1 MNLQQLEY
9 VVALDTHRHFAKA
22 AESSFVTQPT
32 LSMMVQKLEEE
43 LGLLIFD
50 RGRKPLVPT
59 QEGVEIVRRA
69 RQILAEVGHLKEY
82 VTTLS
87 GEISGELRLGII
99 PTLAPYL
106 LPLFLK
112 SFTDAYPHLRLHIKE
127 AVTDDIIRLL
137 RRGELDMGLAATP
150 LGETGLAEYPIFQEE
165 FFAYA
170 ANSEG
175 FPQKK
180 YVLPTHIDPSKLWLL
195 QEGHCLR
202 NQIFNLCELKNRE
215 DLLSSSVRYEAG
227 SIETLINLV
236 DHHGGVTIVPQLAA
250 LQLNTHQK
258 KNLREFSHPK
268 PAREI
273 SLVTMKN
280 FPRQLLLEKL
290 RAEIAACVPVASGEE
305 RRVLAR

>member
-9 VVALDTHRHFAKA
+9 IVAVDRMRHFAKA

-43 LGLLIFD
+43 LGVRIFE
-50 RGRKPLVPT
+50 RGRKPIVPT
-59 QEGVEIVRRA
+59 REGEEIIRRA
-69 RQILAEVGHLKEY
+69 RQILADVGNLREY
-82 VTTLS
+82 AASLS

-112 SFTDAYPHLRLHIKE
+112 HFSEAYPKLKIHIKE
-127 AVTDDIIRLL
+127 AITDDIIRLL
-137 RRGELDMGLAATP
+137 RRGEMDMGLLATP
-150 LGETGLAEYPIFQEE
+150 LNDPGIAEYPVFQEE
-165 FFAYA
+165 FFAYVA
-170 ANSEG
+170 QNEG

-180 YVLPTHIDPSKLWLL
+180 YVLPARIDPSKLWLL

-202 NQIFNLCELKNRE
+202 NQIFNLCELKNNT
-215 DLLSSSVRYEAG
+215 DFGMAVWYEAG

-236 DHHGGVTIVPQLAA
+236 DHHGGITIIPKLATMH
-250 LQLNTHQK
+250 LKPHQK
-258 KNLREFSHPK
+258 KNLREFNFPK
-268 PAREI
+268 PVREI
-273 SLVTMKN
+273 SLVTTLN

-290 RAEIAACVPVASGEE
+290 RAEIMTRSPIGMQDGQRVME
-305 RRVLAR
+305 R

>member
-9 VVALDTHRHFAKA
+9 VVALDNHRHFAKA

-43 LGLLIFD
+43 LNVQIFD
-50 RGRKPLVPT
+50 RSCKPLVPT
-59 QEGVEIVRRA
+59 REGVEIVRRA
-69 RQILAEVGHLKEY
+69 RQILAEVGQLKEY

-112 SFTDAYPHLRLHIKE
+112 SFTDTYPQLRLHIKE
-127 AVTDDIIRLL
+127 AVTDDIIALL
-137 RRGELDMGLAATP
+137 RRGELDMGLTATP
-150 LGETGLAEYPIFQEE
+150 LGESGLAEYPIFKEE

-170 ANSEG
+170 AQNEG
-175 FPQKK
+175 FPPKK

-202 NQIFNLCELKNRE
+202 NQIFNLCELKERE
-215 DLLSSSVRYEAG
+215 DLHTGVRYEAG

-236 DHHGGVTIVPQLAA
+236 DHHGGVTIVPHLATVH
-250 LQLNTHQK
+250 LKTHQK
-258 KNLREFSHPK
+258 KNLREFVHPK

-290 RAEIAACVPVASGEE
+290 RDAIAVQVPASSGDEQ
-305 RRVLAR
+305 RVLAR

>member
-9 VVALDTHRHFAKA
+9 IVALDNHRHFAKA
-22 AESSFVTQPT
+22 AESVYVTQPT
-32 LSMMVQKLEEE
+32 LSMMIRKLEEE
-43 LGLLIFD
+43 LGVPIFE

-59 QEGVEIVRRA
+59 REGAEIIRRA
-69 RQILAEVGHLKEY
+69 QQILAEVGHLREY
-82 VTTLS
+82 AATLH
-87 GEISGELRLGII
+87 GEISGEVRLGII

-112 SFTDAYPHLRLHIKE
+112 SFTDRYPQLQIYIKE
-127 AVTDDIIRLL
+127 AVTDDIIALL
-137 RRGELDMGLAATP
+137 RRGELDVGLVATP
-150 LGETGLAEYPIFQEE
+150 LEETGLAEYPIFEEE

-170 ANSEG
+170 AQSEG
-175 FPQKK
+175 YPQKK

-215 DLLSSSVRYEAG
+215 GFATGVRYEAG

-250 LQLNTHQK
+250 MQLKAHQK
-258 KNLREFSHPK
+258 KNLREFNHPK

-273 SLVTMKN
+273 SLVAMKN

-290 RAEIAACVPVASGEE
+290 REAIGEQVPMTVGVE